1 MLKNWLI
8 EYWWI
13 LAAVLYVIL
22 LAILARVLNRRGTF
36 EKTWPRI
43 TLATTCVIIMLIPT
57 MHSPVSFVVAGICVF
72 NVSILFRSVFK
83 SEKSS
88 EPVDR

>member
-1 MLKNWLI
+1 
-8 EYWWI
+8 
-13 LAAVLYVIL
+13 
-22 LAILARVLNRRGTF
+22 
-36 EKTWPRI
+36 
-43 TLATTCVIIMLIPT
+43 
-57 MHSPVSFVVAGICVF
+57 VSFVVAGICVF